1 MSGKVLIYGRGG
13 GIGSFVASSLAQNGD
28 GLHFTGRDE
37 HKLKAVT
44 EMSKSLTEATS
55 IVDLNLVIP
64 YWFRE
69 GTLSEVDGAVR
80 CERGCRLSEAIGDL
94 VPIWSA
100 PEAGVIKALVEL

>member
-1 MSGKVLIYGRGG
+1 MDMSGKVLIYGRGG

-55 IVDLNLVIP
+55 FVDL
-64 YWFRE
+64 
-69 GTLSEVDGAVR
+69 SGAS
-80 CERGCRLSEAIGDL
+80 GKSCRPRQQGN
-94 VPIWSA
+94 
-100 PEAGVIKALVEL
+100 AG

>member
-1 MSGKVLIYGRGG
+1 MSGKVLIYVRGG

-44 EMSKSLTEATS
+44 EKSKSLTKATS

-64 YWFRE
+64 YGFRGE
-69 GTLSEVDGAVR
+69 RVPGSIYFGYFALRQERQWCRDG
-80 CERGCRLSEAIGDL
+80 C
-94 VPIWSA
+94 
-100 PEAGVIKALVEL
+100 